1 MNITLSETIQ
11 FAILIVLLYL
21 CVYSI
26 VDRICTHK
34 EKCAEYEAVVKY
46 NLNKKDNKDG
56 GECNWMRKILIKI
69 TNVLKSF

>member
-11 FAILIVLLYL
+11 LIILIVLVYL
-21 CVYSI
+21 CVYNI
-26 VDRICTHK
+26 VDRICKCK

-56 GECNWMRKILIKI
+56 GECN
-69 TNVLKSF
+69 